1 MFFGVFNVVLAVLLS
16 MIKRMFDFL
25 KRKLGSI
32 FTTNYK
38 RIGILYMF
46 FGVFNGVLAV
56 LKRMFDFLKRNIF
69 TTNYKIFNPI
79 KKLGDQLE
87 NLIIDIFI

>member
-16 MIKRMFDFL
+16 MI
-25 KRKLGSI
+25 
-32 FTTNYK
+32 
-38 RIGILYMF
+38 
-46 FGVFNGVLAV
+46 
-56 LKRMFDFLKRNIF
+56 KRMFDFLKRNIF